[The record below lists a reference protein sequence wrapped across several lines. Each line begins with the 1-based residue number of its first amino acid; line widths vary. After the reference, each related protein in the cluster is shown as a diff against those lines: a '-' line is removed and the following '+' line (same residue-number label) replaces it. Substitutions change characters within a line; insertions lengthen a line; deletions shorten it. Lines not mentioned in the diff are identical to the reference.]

1 MMAEGVDDMRHRLS
15 ARRTHFIVL
24 TLLVVAVA
32 SMTTACSTGGTGSG
46 EQEPRLSAGP
56 DPGSTARE
64 RHPEL
69 ESLVFVRGGSI
80 WAVEEGTARQV
91 IESEA
96 PWSLRDS
103 RSGDAVTYASLAGTK
118 AHIYT
123 AAKGDWRAE
132 SMWETDLGSLLVEA
146 VHDDVADVLWFSAS
160 GEQTTTIGAREGT
173 GRESAALLPVEVAP
187 HFSVRYEDG
196 ALFAAGAA
204 QEPAILYEV
213 GGAAREVF
221 RASTLFYPRLSPDG
235 NSVLVTGS
243 AEKPGRFHLWMV
255 EIADGSFTDLE
266 VGPGA
271 PTDPVWSRDGRH
283 VAFRDAT
290 TGTVWIV
297 PAGAGAAADTGLQAD
312 EGGLAW

>member
-1 MMAEGVDDMRHRLS
+1 MMAAGVDETRHRVS
-15 ARRTHFIVL
+15 ARPAHFI
-24 TLLVVAVA
+24 LLALLLVAVA
-32 SMTTACSTGGTGSG
+32 TTATACSSERTEPG
-46 EQEPRLSAGP
+46 EQEPGFSTGR
-56 DPGSTARE
+56 GSGTTQRG
-64 RHPEL
+64 RYPEL
-69 ESLVFVRGGSI
+69 EGLVFLRGGAI

-91 IESEA
+91 IESDA
-96 PWSLRDS
+96 PWSLRNS

-204 QEPAILYEV
+204 QQPAILYEI
-213 GGAAREVF
+213 GTAAREVF

-235 NSVLVTGS
+235 ASVLVTGS
-243 AEKPGRFHLWMV
+243 AEQRGRFHLWMV

-266 VGPGA
+266 FGPGV
-271 PTDPVWSRDGRH
+271 PTDPVWSRDGRC
-283 VAFRDAT
+283 VAFRNAT

-297 PAGAGAAADTGLQAD
+297 PAGAGAAEDTGLQAD

>member
-1 MMAEGVDDMRHRLS
+1 MMAEGVDGTRHWVS
-15 ARRTHFIVL
+15 ARRAHFVVL
-24 TLLVVAVA
+24 ALLVVAIA
-32 SMTTACSTGGTGSG
+32 TMTTACSPERTKPG
-46 EQEPRLSAGP
+46 EQKPDFSTGP
-56 DPGSTARE
+56 DSGTTEPGQY
-64 RHPEL
+64 PEL
-69 ESLVFVRGGSI
+69 EGLVFVRGGGI

-91 IESEA
+91 IESDA
-96 PWSLRDS
+96 PWSLRTS

-146 VHDDVADVLWFSAS
+146 VHDDVADVLWFSGS

-196 ALFAAGAA
+196 ALLAAGAA
-204 QEPAILYEV
+204 QQPAILYEV
-213 GGAAREVF
+213 GAAAREVF
-221 RASTLFYPRLSPDG
+221 RASTLFYPRLAPDG
-235 NSVLVTGS
+235 ASVLVTGS
-243 AEKPGRFHLWMV
+243 AEQGGGFHLWMV
-255 EIADGSFTDLE
+255 EITDGSVTDLAI
-266 VGPGA
+266 GPGV
-271 PTDPVWSRDGRH
+271 PTDPEWSRDGRRI
-283 VAFRDAT
+283 AFRDTT

-297 PAGAGAAADTGLQAD
+297 PAEGGTASDTGLRVD